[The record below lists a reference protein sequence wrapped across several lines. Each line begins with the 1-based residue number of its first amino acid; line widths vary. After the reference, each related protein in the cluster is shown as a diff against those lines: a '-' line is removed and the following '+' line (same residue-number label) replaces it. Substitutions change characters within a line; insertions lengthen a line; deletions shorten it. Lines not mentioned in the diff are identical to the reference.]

1 MKAQAVTS
9 IATLTSITLELADS
23 GFDRAVLEPLRLSVP
38 VKTPAPAWMKM
49 SLCLKTSRG
58 PKVHDNKRFQSSKI
72 SQNMGLHSSLI
83 MRRES

>member
-9 IATLTSITLELADS
+9 IATLTSITLEPADS

-49 SLCLKTSRG
+49 SLCLKASRR
-58 PKVHDNKRFQSSKI
+58 PKVHDTSGSSQVKSPKTWASI
-72 SQNMGLHSSLI
+72 
-83 MRRES
+83 RV